1 MGVVFKYSRT
11 KTCSNQFLFFQ
22 PTTGRCWHTVV
33 YVWAHIHQPTARQ
46 VPHTCTE
53 PYYPGSGSHGKLFR
67 PYLGSSARQ
76 SSRVNER
83 GKPVSQKPFTAE
95 ASAKHS
101 FDPTA
106 MPCWWAPIRAR
117 QLLMA
122 ATAGVIWLCACVRYR
137 PGRGLMYVCPLP

>member
-1 MGVVFKYSRT
+1 MLAYRG
-11 KTCSNQFLFFQ
+11 L
-22 PTTGRCWHTVV
+22 G
-33 YVWAHIHQPTARQ
+33 AHIHQPTARQ
-46 VPHTCTE
+46 VPHACTE
-53 PYYPGSGSHGKLFR
+53 PYYPGSGSYGKLFR

-106 MPCWWAPIRAR
+106 MLMSPNKGETAVNGCHCPGDMAVCMREVLARPWVDVCVPLALNLSLWWD
-117 QLLMA
+117 
-122 ATAGVIWLCACVRYR
+122 
-137 PGRGLMYVCPLP
+137 